1 MNHTQRN
8 VTMLLFC
15 LIKAVSQPF
24 SFDYY
29 ASNIKFRQRI
39 IQEAAVEKDVFK
51 NLNKPFKV

>member
-1 MNHTQRN
+1 
-8 VTMLLFC
+8 MLLFC

-24 SFDYY
+24 LFDYY